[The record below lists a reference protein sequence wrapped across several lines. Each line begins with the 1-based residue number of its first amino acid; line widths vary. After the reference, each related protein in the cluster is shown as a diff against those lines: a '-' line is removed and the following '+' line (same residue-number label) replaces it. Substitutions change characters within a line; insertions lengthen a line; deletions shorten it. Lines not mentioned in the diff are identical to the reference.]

1 MNTILRRVLVVE
13 DDPDSQAVLAHVF
26 AHWNI
31 IIDTVSDVAN
41 AQAMLAMNS
50 YQAVVIDLK
59 LPDKDGWALLRV
71 IRDNPRTASLFCVAI
86 TAYDRSHLD
95 EDALNA
101 GFDAYFAKP
110 VDLAELGRMVEARLA
125 PQGE

>member
-1 MNTILRRVLVVE
+1 MSNLLRRVLVVE
-13 DDPDSQAVLAHVF
+13 DDPDSQAVLAHIL

-31 IIDTVSDVAN
+31 IIDTVSDAAN
-41 AQAMLAMNS
+41 AQAMLAANS

-59 LPDKDGWALLRV
+59 LPDKDGWTLLRV
-71 IRDNPRTASLFCVAI
+71 IRESPFTADLFCVAI
-86 TAYDRSHLD
+86 TAYDRSYLD

-110 VDLAELGRMVEARLA
+110 VDLAGLGRVLEARLA
-125 PQGE
+125 PQGD